1 MKARFAVSASVVLA
15 AIASFA
21 PIMNSVVSAKPSGI
35 FQKLS
40 GTWRGSGHIKLA
52 GGNSQRINCRAYYNI
67 KDSGSGI
74 GFAIRCASPDN
85 KIELR
90 ARIKDIN
97 GRLSGTWEE
106 RTFNATGQISGT
118 ASGSLV
124 NLTIDGAV
132 SGSVRISYSGRH
144 QKVSISTA
152 TDGLRGIAI
161 NLRR

>member
-1 MKARFAVSASVVLA
+1 M
-15 AIASFA
+15 
-21 PIMNSVVSAKPSGI
+21 AKPSGI
-35 FQKLS
+35 FQKAQWDIGVAVVS
-40 GTWRGSGHIKLA
+40 ITLA

-67 KDSGSGI
+67 KDSGLGL

-90 ARIKDIN
+90 ARIKDTN

-118 ASGSLV
+118 ASRSLV
-124 NLTIDGAV
+124 NLTIDGSV
-132 SGSVRISYSGRH
+132 SGSVQIVYNGRH

-152 TDGLRGIAI
+152 TEGLRGIAI
-161 NLRR
+161 NFRR